1 MACRIEDYA
10 LLSDTESAAL
20 VGIDGSIDWL
30 TFPRF
35 DSAACFAALLGTPD
49 HGHWQIA
56 PTGEIRSTTR
66 RYRPGS
72 LVLETRFTTDD
83 GVVEIIDCM
92 PIRSDERLDVVR
104 LVRGISGR
112 VPMSMHLTVRMD
124 YGSIVPWTSRVD
136 GGLRMVA
143 GPDSLM
149 LFTPV
154 EHRPDG
160 WATVADFTVDAGDE
174 VPFDMAWRPSHH
186 DHAQPTSVH
195 GAIAATTTW
204 WQEWSEQAIDLG
216 EFDEPVRSSLTVL
229 KGLTYAPT
237 GGIVAA
243 PTTSLPEA
251 IGGGRNWDYRFCWLR
266 DATFTLTSLLDA
278 GFTKEAVAWR
288 DWLLRAVAGRPDSVQ
303 IMYGVAG
310 EHRLTELELPWL
322 PGYENSAPV
331 RTGNGAHGQFQLDVF
346 GEVLDTFFEGQKVM
360 MNDAPEIQKVGE
372 ALIEAVEKRWR
383 EPDDGIWEMRGGRRH
398 FTHSKVMAWVAM
410 DRAIRL
416 VEGSSTGQQAPLD
429 RWRATRDDIHAEVLA
444 KGVDDR
450 GVLVQS
456 FGSTELDASL
466 LLVPLVG
473 FLPADDPRVVNTVKA
488 IQEELTEDGFVRRY
502 DPHSVDDGV
511 GGHEGTFLMCTFW
524 MADVLLIQGHVDEAR
539 ALFHRLV
546 GLRNDVGL
554 LAEMY
559 DPTAKRMLGNF
570 PQAFS
575 HTALVATGMA
585 LHRHADTS
593 SDPWSRGT

>member
-10 LLSDTESAAL
+10 LLSDTQSAAL
-20 VGIDGSIDWL
+20 VGNNGSIDWL

-35 DSAACFAALLGTPD
+35 DSAACFAALLGTPE

-56 PTGEIRSTTR
+56 PAGEVRSVAR
-66 RYRPGS
+66 RYRPGT

-112 VPMSMHLTVRMD
+112 VPMTMDLTVRMD
-124 YGSIVPWTSRVD
+124 YGSLVPWVRRVD
-136 GGLRMVA
+136 GGLRMIA

-149 LFTPV
+149 FYTPV

-160 WATVADFTVDAGDE
+160 WSTVADFTVGPGDE
-174 VPFDMAWRPSHH
+174 VPFDMAWRPSHQ
-186 DHAQPTSVH
+186 DPAQPASVKH
-195 GAIAATTTW
+195 AIKATTKW
-204 WQEWSEQAIDLG
+204 WQEWSGQAVDLG
-216 EFDEPVRSSLTVL
+216 DLNEPVRSSLTVL
-229 KGLTYAPT
+229 KALTYEPT

-243 PTTSLPEA
+243 PTTSLPERL
-251 IGGGRNWDYRFCWLR
+251 GGGRNWDYRFCWLR
-266 DATFTLTSLLDA
+266 DSTFTLTSLIDA

-288 DWLLRAVAGRPDSVQ
+288 DWLLRAVAGRPENVQ

-310 EHRLTELELPWL
+310 EHRLTELELDWL

-331 RTGNGAHGQFQLDVF
+331 RSGNGAHGQFQLDVF
-346 GEVLDTFFEGQKVM
+346 GEVLDTFLEGQKVL
-360 MNDAPEIQKVGE
+360 MNDQPEIRKVGR
-372 ALIEAVEKRWR
+372 ALIDVVEQRWS
-383 EPDDGIWEMRGGRRH
+383 EPDDGIWEVRGGRQH

-410 DRAIRL
+410 DRAIKL
-416 VEGSSTGQQAPLD
+416 AESSTETHDAPLD
-429 RWRATRDDIHAEVLA
+429 TWRATRDEIHAEVLD
-444 KGVDDR
+444 KGVDDN
-450 GVLVQS
+450 GVMVQAY
-456 FGSTELDASL
+456 GSSALDSSL

-473 FLPADDPRVVNTVKA
+473 FLPANDARVVNTVAA
-488 IQEELTEDGFVRRY
+488 IRDQLSDDGLLHRY
-502 DPHSVDDGV
+502 DASAFDDGV

-524 MADVLLIQGHVDEAR
+524 LADVLLMQGHVDEAR
-539 ALFHRLV
+539 AIFDRLV

-559 DPTAKRMLGNF
+559 DPSTKRMLGNF

-575 HTALVATGMA
+575 HTALVSTGMA
-585 LHRHADTS
+585 LHRHAQTS
-593 SDPWSRGT
+593 DQPWRRGT